1 MDAVPLIE
9 DTRQALA
16 HSTEAPDI
24 VTEAWQAQALAEAV
38 GSHLV
43 LSGPPEVRVQAGGLR
58 EASGRACGSLRG
70 PGQRADGARAALLTE
85 IHDLFAALQ
94 DLGGLLDEA
103 GGALV
108 RVAIGAEEEGLY
120 WRCIEGIDAADE
132 CGDRVAEIL
141 KRLADR
147 PPSAPGP
154 RAPGPRAPGRGSRAG
169 PADTV
174 GGRPAARE
182 EVRGEAR

>member
-38 GSHLV
+38 GIHLAA
-43 LSGPPEVRVQAGGLR
+43 SGPPEVRAQAGGLR
-58 EASGRACGSLRG
+58 EASGRARGSLRD
-70 PGQRADGARAALLTE
+70 PEQRVEGARADRMTEVGDLL
-85 IHDLFAALQ
+85 AALH

-108 RVAIGAEEEGLY
+108 RVAIEAEDEGLY
-120 WRCIEGIDAADE
+120 WRCVEGIDAADE

-141 KRLADR
+141 RRLADR

-154 RAPGPRAPGRGSRAG
+154 RAPGPRAPGRGGRSGPAAG
-169 PADTV
+169 PRCGEN
-174 GGRPAARE
+174 GGDGA
-182 EVRGEAR
+182 G